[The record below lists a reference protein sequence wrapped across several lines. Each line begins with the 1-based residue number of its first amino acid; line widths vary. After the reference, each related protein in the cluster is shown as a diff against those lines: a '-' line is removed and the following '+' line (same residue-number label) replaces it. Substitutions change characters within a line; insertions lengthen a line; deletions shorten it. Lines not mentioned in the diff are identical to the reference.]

1 MGGQLTQPRP
11 QASRQRCGLRN
22 PLWVWSGRAG
32 SVRQGQPPLTA
43 PKMIMKPSNTVIM
56 YSASKLRS
64 PIASI
69 HNETQAYQQKEAVLK
84 FVRT

>member
-1 MGGQLTQPRP
+1 VGRRAAYLAAAPSQ
-11 QASRQRCGLRN
+11 QAALQ
-22 PLWVWSGRAG
+22 PLWAGR
-32 SVRQGQPPLTA
+32 VRQGQPPLTA